1 MRRMFVWL
9 FVTLLCMQVSSV
21 FAQRIKQVEKS
32 ITKERK
38 EQIKILKKEKG
49 YSNVKVIAYN
59 NSFWYYLVTKKD
71 PILGKVIGILAP
83 DEKILIPAQYQQID
97 YFEEIPEGKSPIA
110 RYNALLK
117 ETYPPYMLYHKES
130 PAVFVASSSE
140 NIDFYAT
147 DGKLLNQVK
156 GTSYNYLP
164 GYFIIDAKRID
175 FLPSFESTFE
185 IKNGKYMLQQNGSI
199 MASNFESFE
208 FRLNNDFCPYVQI
221 QADGIKLKGVY
232 FINNPTANIPP
243 IFHNLDWKTDETGKL
258 EWKVMR
264 TASSIWETYD
274 PLKDYSIS
282 YKDKGEYFFNKKM
295 YEEVIVFYKEQK
307 STNPHAKYLTAL
319 SLFELAY
326 NQISSIPFFYNDVVE
341 TKVYFTLPSAREK
354 YEKKTFDLNLAKSM
368 LQTCCNLLEAYLKED
383 STYAEKAR
391 IRLKVANDYINET
404 IPYYQEMYN
413 TACAMIGEHNRQQN
427 EKIANA
433 FTRLITGVTESLT
446 PKTPVS
452 NTKQSVTSNFSNTN
466 SHDNS
471 STSSTQS
478 KELSAGVQDRIRQLE
493 RNIKNETTYLEN
505 AQKRYESNPTAVAKR
520 EIETHKRAIEGY
532 KKQIEDL
539 KNGR

>member
-1 MRRMFVWL
+1 MYNE
-9 FVTLLCMQVSSV
+9 VT
-21 FAQRIKQVEKS
+21 
-32 ITKERK
+32 
-38 EQIKILKKEKG
+38 
-49 YSNVKVIAYN
+49 
-59 NSFWYYLVTKKD
+59 
-71 PILGKVIGILAP
+71 
-83 DEKILIPAQYQQID
+83 
-97 YFEEIPEGKSPIA
+97 
-110 RYNALLK
+110 
-117 ETYPPYMLYHKES
+117 
-130 PAVFVASSSE
+130 
-140 NIDFYAT
+140 
-147 DGKLLNQVK
+147 
-156 GTSYNYLP
+156 
-164 GYFIIDAKRID
+164 
-175 FLPSFESTFE
+175 
-185 IKNGKYMLQQNGSI
+185 
-199 MASNFESFE
+199 
-208 FRLNNDFCPYVQI
+208 
-221 QADGIKLKGVY
+221 
-232 FINNPTANIPP
+232 
-243 IFHNLDWKTDETGKL
+243 
-258 EWKVMR
+258 
-264 TASSIWETYD
+264 
-274 PLKDYSIS
+274 
-282 YKDKGEYFFNKKM
+282 
-295 YEEVIVFYKEQK
+295 
-307 STNPHAKYLTAL
+307 
-319 SLFELAY
+319 
-326 NQISSIPFFYNDVVE
+326 
-341 TKVYFTLPSAREK
+341 
-354 YEKKTFDLNLAKSM
+354 DLNLAKSM